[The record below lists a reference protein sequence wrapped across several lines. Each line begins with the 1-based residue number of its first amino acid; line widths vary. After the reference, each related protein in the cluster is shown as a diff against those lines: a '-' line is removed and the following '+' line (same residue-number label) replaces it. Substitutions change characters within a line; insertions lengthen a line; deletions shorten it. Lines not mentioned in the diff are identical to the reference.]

1 MADAIHALFVAKAND
16 DMAEAAKAKTRELL
30 NKAVLKAAKS
40 GVSKAEIGRIIET
53 SGQRVSQIIST
64 LESD

>member
-1 MADAIHALFVAKAND
+1 
-16 DMAEAAKAKTRELL
+16 MAEAAKAKTRELL

-64 LESD
+64 LDSD